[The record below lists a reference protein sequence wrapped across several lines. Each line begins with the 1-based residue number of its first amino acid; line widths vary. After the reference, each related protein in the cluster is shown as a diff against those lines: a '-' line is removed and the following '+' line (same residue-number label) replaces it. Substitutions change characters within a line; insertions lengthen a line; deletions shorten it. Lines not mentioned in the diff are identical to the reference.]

1 MEEADKDWM
10 MIRMVGGECSF
21 WYQLPRVVRD
31 KRAIKRLLL
40 FSSLSTDVSLFA
52 ADTNVGVCSDEADVE
67 HQCNNAESG
76 SDSVA
81 LPCVSAAAAVASVL
95 HHDWSRCR

>member
-1 MEEADKDWM
+1 MVPADPGSPAQTA
-10 MIRMVGGECSF
+10 V
-21 WYQLPRVVRD
+21 
-31 KRAIKRLLL
+31 KRLLLLL

-52 ADTNVGVCSDEADVE
+52 ADTNVGICSDEADVE
-67 HQCNNAESG
+67 HQCDNAESG
-76 SDSVA
+76 SDSVT